1 MVGNFNRKALELHT
15 LSPIYLYK
23 FFSHLFAFLFF
34 APSMYKNILPD
45 GHIPRKKGSN
55 VILTHLVFSKNNAV
69 AIIWRKSSCCW
80 GSRLVIRPKDFTI
93 GGALCGHFTPDWKIR
108 CGHLGFRILSRFEAW
123 GCLGVNICSET
134 AFLIVERRCF
144 CKMCKITSDLPVVP
158 WEKGSTL
165 PIG

>member
-1 MVGNFNRKALELHT
+1 M
-15 LSPIYLYK
+15 LYPPFICRSFSFVIFLP
-23 FFSHLFAFLFF
+23 FFFL
-34 APSMYKNILPD
+34 PQGSSSMYMNILPD

-55 VILTHLVFSKNNAV
+55 VTLTHLVFSKNNAV